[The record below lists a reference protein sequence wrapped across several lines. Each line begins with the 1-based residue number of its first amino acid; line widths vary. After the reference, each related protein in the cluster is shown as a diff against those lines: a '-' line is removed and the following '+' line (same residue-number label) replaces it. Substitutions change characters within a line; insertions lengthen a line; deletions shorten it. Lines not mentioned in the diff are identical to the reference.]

1 MGEDNII
8 TCEFCKMICKTKY
21 SLSSHMSRSKKCL
34 KIRGLSLDNTYSC
47 RGCKAVFATRINLN
61 VHIESCKDH
70 AVIIT
75 KEESDKKIGEYTTEI
90 DGLKME
96 LKTTKQAHFKESIT
110 LAEHNEKQLS
120 DVKQKYERELLEV
133 KQKHERELSEIKMFH
148 EKEKSFLEQHLN
160 RVQTSYESIATS
172 IAKEA
177 INKPTTS
184 TTTHNTVNN
193 IRNVLS
199 SKYTLDE
206 LDHDQLMLVFKKALT
221 EDVLLGGQ
229 PAIAKICSENI
240 IQTDDS
246 KMRMCCTDTSRDKFK
261 YMDASGNVKEDFQAR
276 HFTSKI
282 IKPLEA
288 VGQEVYDTACTNI
301 SEEQNVLESEQM
313 PQYGRMSFLRNKEE
327 RLAVSL
333 MELRSIDQPNH
344 NSKFV
349 NELAVLTKS

>member
-1 MGEDNII
+1 M
-8 TCEFCKMICKTKY
+8 F
-21 SLSSHMSRSKKCL
+21 S
-34 KIRGLSLDNTYSC
+34 IR
-47 RGCKAVFATRINLN
+47 ANLN
-61 VHIESCKDH
+61 SHQDTCK
-70 AVIIT
+70 
-75 KEESDKKIGEYTTEI
+75 EYTTLVITSEYDEKFEKIKKEYDENI

-110 LAEHNEKQLS
+110 LADHNEKQLS
-120 DVKQKYERELLEV
+120 DLKQKYERELLEV
-133 KQKHERELSEIKMFH
+133 KQKHERELSDIKLFH
-148 EKEKSFLEQHLN
+148 EKEKAFLEQHLN
-160 RVQTSYESIATS
+160 RVQTSYESIA
-172 IAKEA
+172 KEA
-177 INKPTTS
+177 INKPTNS
-184 TTTHNTVNN
+184 TTHNTVNN

-199 SKYTLDE
+199 SKYTVDE

-301 SEEQNVLESEQM
+301 SEEQNALESQQM
-313 PQYGRMSFLRNKEE
+313 PQYGRISFLKNKEE

>member
-1 MGEDNII
+1 MGDDNII
-8 TCEFCKMICKTKY
+8 TCEFCKMACKTKY

-34 KIRGLSLDNTYSC
+34 KIRGLSLDDTYSC
-47 RGCKAVFATRINLN
+47 RGCKSVFATRINLN
-61 VHIESCKDH
+61 VHTESCKDH

-75 KEESDKKIGEYTTEI
+75 KEESDKKIGEYTSEI

-96 LKTTKQAHFKESIT
+96 LKTTKQT
-110 LAEHNEKQLS
+110 LAEHNKKQLS
-120 DVKQKYERELLEV
+120 DLKQKYEHELFDV

-148 EKEKSFLEQHLN
+148 EKEKAFLEQHLN
-160 RVQTSYESIATS
+160 RVQTSYELIATN

-184 TTTHNTVNN
+184 TTNNTVNN

-199 SKYTLDE
+199 STYTVDE
-206 LDHDQLMLVFKKALT
+206 LDHDKLMLVFKKALT

-246 KMRMCCTDTSRDKFK
+246 KMRMCCTDASRDKFK

-301 SEEQNVLESEQM
+301 SEEQNALESQQM

-327 RLAVSL
+327 RLALSL

>member
-1 MGEDNII
+1 
-8 TCEFCKMICKTKY
+8 
-21 SLSSHMSRSKKCL
+21 
-34 KIRGLSLDNTYSC
+34 
-47 RGCKAVFATRINLN
+47 
-61 VHIESCKDH
+61 
-70 AVIIT
+70 
-75 KEESDKKIGEYTTEI
+75 
-90 DGLKME
+90 
-96 LKTTKQAHFKESIT
+96 
-110 LAEHNEKQLS
+110 
-120 DVKQKYERELLEV
+120 
-133 KQKHERELSEIKMFH
+133 
-148 EKEKSFLEQHLN
+148 
-160 RVQTSYESIATS
+160 
-172 IAKEA
+172 
-177 INKPTTS
+177 
-184 TTTHNTVNN
+184 
-193 IRNVLS
+193 VLS
-199 SKYTLDE
+199 SKYTVDE

-301 SEEQNVLESEQM
+301 SEEQNALESEQM
-313 PQYGRMSFLRNKEE
+313 PQYGRMSFLKNKEE

>member
-1 MGEDNII
+1 
-8 TCEFCKMICKTKY
+8 
-21 SLSSHMSRSKKCL
+21 MSEMKL
-34 KIRGLSLDNTYSC
+34 
-47 RGCKAVFATRINLN
+47 
-61 VHIESCKDH
+61 
-70 AVIIT
+70 
-75 KEESDKKIGEYTTEI
+75 
-90 DGLKME
+90 
-96 LKTTKQAHFKESIT
+96 
-110 LAEHNEKQLS
+110 
-120 DVKQKYERELLEV
+120 
-133 KQKHERELSEIKMFH
+133 FH
-148 EKEKSFLEQHLN
+148 EKEKAFLEQHLN

-184 TTTHNTVNN
+184 TTHNTVNN

-199 SKYTLDE
+199 SKYTVDE
-206 LDHDQLMLVFKKALT
+206 LDHDQLMLVFKKTLT

-246 KMRMCCTDTSRDKFK
+246 KMRLCCTDTSRDKFK
-261 YMDASGNVKEDFQAR
+261 YMDVSGNVKEDFQAR

-301 SEEQNVLESEQM
+301 SEEQNALESEQM

>member
-1 MGEDNII
+1 MSSNHSI
-8 TCEFCKMICKTKY
+8 CEFCKTSCKN
-21 SLSSHMSRSKKCL
+21 LRFHQARSKKCL
-34 KIRGLSLDNTYSC
+34 KLRGLSLDTHYVCKGCNTMFSI
-47 RGCKAVFATRINLN
+47 RANLSTHQDTCK
-61 VHIESCKDH
+61 
-70 AVIIT
+70 
-75 KEESDKKIGEYTTEI
+75 EYTTLVITSEYDEKFEKIKKEYGENI

-96 LKTTKQAHFKESIT
+96 LKTTKQEHLT

-120 DVKQKYERELLEV
+120 EVKQKYEHELFDV

-148 EKEKSFLEQHLN
+148 EKEKAFLEQHLN
-160 RVQTSYESIATS
+160 RVQTSYELIATN

-184 TTTHNTVNN
+184 TTTNNTVNN

-199 SKYTLDE
+199 STYTVDE

-246 KMRMCCTDTSRDKFK
+246 KMRMCCTDASRDKFK

-301 SEEQNVLESEQM
+301 SEEQTALESQQM

>member
-1 MGEDNII
+1 MFSIRANLSTHQD
-8 TCEFCKMICKTKY
+8 TCK
-21 SLSSHMSRSKKCL
+21 
-34 KIRGLSLDNTYSC
+34 
-47 RGCKAVFATRINLN
+47 
-61 VHIESCKDH
+61 
-70 AVIIT
+70 
-75 KEESDKKIGEYTTEI
+75 EYTTLVITSEYDEKFEKIKKEYDENI

-96 LKTTKQAHFKESIT
+96 LKTTKQAHFMEAMT

-133 KQKHERELSEIKMFH
+133 KQKHERELSDIKLFH
-148 EKEKSFLEQHLN
+148 EKEKAFLEQHLN
-160 RVQTSYESIATS
+160 RVQTSYESIA
-172 IAKEA
+172 KEA
-177 INKPTTS
+177 INKPTNS
-184 TTTHNTVNN
+184 TTHNTVNN

-199 SKYTLDE
+199 SKYTVDE

-301 SEEQNVLESEQM
+301 SEEQNALESQQM
-313 PQYGRMSFLRNKEE
+313 PQYGRISFLKNKEE

>member
-1 MGEDNII
+1 MSSNHSI
-8 TCEFCKMICKTKY
+8 CEFCKTSCKNIRF
-21 SLSSHMSRSKKCL
+21 HQARSKKCL
-34 KIRGLSLDNTYSC
+34 KLRGLSLDTHYVC
-47 RGCKAVFATRINLN
+47 RGCNTMFSIRANLST
-61 VHIESCKDH
+61 HQDTCKD
-70 AVIIT
+70 
-75 KEESDKKIGEYTTEI
+75 YTTLVITNEYDEKFEKIKKEYGENI

-96 LKTTKQAHFKESIT
+96 LKITKQEHLTI
-110 LAEHNEKQLS
+110 AEHNEKQLF

-148 EKEKSFLEQHLN
+148 EKEKAFLEQHLN

-184 TTTHNTVNN
+184 TTHNTVNN

-199 SKYTLDE
+199 SKYTVDE
-206 LDHDQLMLVFKKALT
+206 LDHDQLMLVFKKTLT

-246 KMRMCCTDTSRDKFK
+246 KMRLCCTDTSRDKFK

-301 SEEQNVLESEQM
+301 SEEQNALESEQM
-313 PQYGRMSFLRNKEE
+313 PQYGRMSFLKNKEE

>member
-1 MGEDNII
+1 MSSNHSI
-8 TCEFCKMICKTKY
+8 CELCKTSCKN
-21 SLSSHMSRSKKCL
+21 LRFHQARSKKCL
-34 KIRGLSLDNTYSC
+34 KLRGLTLDTHYICNGCNTMFSI
-47 RGCKAVFATRINLN
+47 RANLDT
-61 VHIESCKDH
+61 HQESCKDH
-70 AVIIT
+70 AVIVIT
-75 KEESDKKIGEYTTEI
+75 SEYDEKFEKVKKEYSENI
-90 DGLKME
+90 DGLKIE
-96 LKTTKQAHFKESIT
+96 LKTTKQAHLT

-120 DVKQKYERELLEV
+120 EVKQKYERELLEV

-148 EKEKSFLEQHLN
+148 EKEKAFLEQHLN
-160 RVQTSYESIATS
+160 RLQTSYESIATS

-177 INKPTTS
+177 INKPTNS
-184 TTTHNTVNN
+184 TTHNTVNN

-199 SKYTLDE
+199 SKYTVDE

-229 PAIAKICSENI
+229 PAIAKICTENI

-301 SEEQNVLESEQM
+301 SEEQNALESEQM

>member
-1 MGEDNII
+1 MSSNYSI
-8 TCEFCKMICKTKY
+8 CEFCKTSCKNLKF
-21 SLSSHMSRSKKCL
+21 HHDRSKKCL
-34 KIRGLSLDNTYSC
+34 KIRGLSLDTRYVCEGCNTMFSI
-47 RGCKAVFATRINLN
+47 RANLSTHQDTCK
-61 VHIESCKDH
+61 
-70 AVIIT
+70 
-75 KEESDKKIGEYTTEI
+75 EYTTLVITSEYDEKFEKIKKEYDENI

-96 LKTTKQAHFKESIT
+96 LKTTKQAHFREAMT

-133 KQKHERELSEIKMFH
+133 KQKHERELSDIKLFH
-148 EKEKSFLEQHLN
+148 EKEKAFLEQHLN

-177 INKPTTS
+177 INKPTNS
-184 TTTHNTVNN
+184 TTHNTVNN

-199 SKYTLDE
+199 SKYTVDE

-229 PAIAKICSENI
+229 PAIAKLCSENI

-246 KMRMCCTDTSRDKFK
+246 KMRMCCTDASRDKFK
-261 YMDASGNVKEDFQAR
+261 YMDVNGNVKEDFQAR

-301 SEEQNVLESEQM
+301 SEEQNALESEQM
-313 PQYGRMSFLRNKEE
+313 PQYGRMSFLKNKEE

>member
-1 MGEDNII
+1 MTDNHSI
-8 TCEFCKMICKTKY
+8 CEFCKTSCKNLKFH
-21 SLSSHMSRSKKCL
+21 LARSKKCL
-34 KIRGLSLDNTYSC
+34 KIRGLSLDTHYICNGCNTMFSI
-47 RGCKAVFATRINLN
+47 RANLDT
-61 VHIESCKDH
+61 HQESCKDH
-70 AVIIT
+70 AVIVI
-75 KEESDKKIGEYTTEI
+75 KEEYDQKFEKIKEEYKEKIVEKNVEI
-90 DGLKME
+90 DR
-96 LKTTKQAHFKESIT
+96 LKTDLKASKQSYFKEAIT
-110 LAEHNEKQLS
+110 LSEQHEKQ
-120 DVKQKYERELLEV
+120 LLEV

-148 EKEKSFLEQHLN
+148 VKEKAFLEQHLN

-199 SKYTLDE
+199 SKYTVDE

-229 PAIAKICSENI
+229 HAIAKICSENI

-246 KMRMCCTDTSRDKFK
+246 KMRLCCTDTSRDKFK

-301 SEEQNVLESEQM
+301 SEEQNALESEQM

>member
-8 TCEFCKMICKTKY
+8 TCEFCKMTCKTKY

-61 VHIESCKDH
+61 VHTESCKDH

-90 DGLKME
+90 DRLKME
-96 LKTTKQAHFKESIT
+96 LKTTKQAHFREAMT
-110 LAEHNEKQLS
+110 LAEQNEKQLS
-120 DVKQKYERELLEV
+120 DL
-133 KQKHERELSEIKMFH
+133 KQKHERELSDIKLFH
-148 EKEKSFLEQHLN
+148 EKEKAFLEQHLN

-177 INKPTTS
+177 INKPTNS
-184 TTTHNTVNN
+184 TTHNTVNN

-199 SKYTLDE
+199 SKYTVDE

-301 SEEQNVLESEQM
+301 SEEQNALESEQT
-313 PQYGRMSFLRNKEE
+313 PQYGRMSFLKNKEE

>member
-1 MGEDNII
+1 MTSNQSI
-8 TCEFCKMICKTKY
+8 CEFCKTSCKNLKF
-21 SLSSHMSRSKKCL
+21 HQARSKKCL
-34 KIRGLSLDNTYSC
+34 KMRGLSLDTHYVCKGCNTMFSI
-47 RGCKAVFATRINLN
+47 RANLSTHQDTCK
-61 VHIESCKDH
+61 
-70 AVIIT
+70 
-75 KEESDKKIGEYTTEI
+75 EYTTLVITSEYDEKFEKIKKEYDENI
-90 DGLKME
+90 DGLKIE

-110 LAEHNEKQLS
+110 LADHNEKQLS
-120 DVKQKYERELLEV
+120 DLKQRYERELLEV
-133 KQKHERELSEIKMFH
+133 KQKHEREVSDIKLFH
-148 EKEKSFLEQHLN
+148 EKEKAFLEQHLN

-177 INKPTTS
+177 INKPTNS
-184 TTTHNTVNN
+184 TTHNTVNN

-199 SKYTLDE
+199 SKYTVDE

-301 SEEQNVLESEQM
+301 SEEQNALESEQM
-313 PQYGRMSFLRNKEE
+313 PQYGRMSFLKNKEE